1 MYENELRV
9 EARKKAEE
17 DRQFWGPS
25 GALNRTQQELLN
37 DEFVQNAAARTV
49 RDRIFAQIRRL
60 LEQAI
65 SGYATPVSPTQQA
78 PDAVRVGASSN
89 LSDFED
95 SPTPPAATPAAPTAP
110 SGGVEARNTTNAEL
124 GLFRERDPEGA
135 AQYDEFV
142 RTRTQ
147 ELNREFR
154 PSEGARD
161 NLSIELERF
170 GHRQRSDTT
179 AILEANEHFRERL
192 IAAGALAS
200 QTQVTR
206 DGNVVAERQ
215 TPPAASAPAATPE
228 SQTTPGVRMGRVFP
242 NSDLRAP
249 PSSTPAATQ
258 IRPQTSPSQP
268 LDYALLQRNPELL
281 AGYNEHIEV
290 RSREI
295 YEEMLPRFRQ
305 RSTSIAGRELE
316 LSFLRSTAWT
326 RAVEEAEELFRP
338 LLAELANQGT
348 PVPQAAPA
356 PTRIAPSVTS
366 GRSLEQGLVD
376 RPAQSAPA
384 ATPEPRTAPGVRM
397 GRNFLN
403 PMNFFRNT
411 PPTPSE
417 QTPAATPEPQTPQAP
432 ATTSNQS
439 RTPTELA
446 KEAIDN
452 VIEDFI
458 NFNYNELEYFAEI
471 KDLAIEQ
478 LAAFIA
484 TNPNYN
490 SLSGSVAIS
499 AAGDVRFLRTLRDRI
514 STFFTLQLPEWAR
527 REAASSN
534 DEYMYMDIGGVPVFR
549 NRPLTPS
556 QIRALEYA
564 LDVNGPGTVSGW
576 SIRPRPLP
584 QREVPRWLVE
594 KYNRQISAATP
605 EQRDLA
611 AENGMRL
618 GNITPTDIPTAR
630 GPQGATGTE
639 EPTDRRPSAVLE
651 RARSAG
657 VFNFTDMFAATNRAA
672 ATAVDA
678 VRNSTGDRGQAAM
691 GLSTE
696 LSRSQ
701 EEIRAIIERTDRTRA
716 QRQRTPPA
724 TPERHSSLD
733 SSIMDALTSGF
744 DRSGSETG
752 PRTQGTMYAQAPDQ
766 SGVMSDAQPA
776 QPDAT
781 RVEEPAPEAPAAA
794 PEQRTT
800 TQQEGARPTNRD
812 LTFGPGVDRRLEQGI
827 ASKVGQIESSFGKRL
842 IVTSGFRDPARNA
855 RVGGARNSAHTR
867 GNAVDVTFS
876 GNEQDTNKLIEV
888 ASSAGIGGIGVY
900 RPGWVHL
907 DTENKRVWGPDFSA
921 RSIPQWARR
930 ALDAHMTGRRED
942 AQATPAETPAAQ
954 MQQQPHAEPV
964 EAAPET
970 QAPQQPDAQPVTEP
984 TGQDGMGGGEL
995 MSGTTPGAGATP
1007 TAAAPQGGMQ
1017 VMQASQ
1023 ENAVAERTPSPPA
1036 VAPSMSTPAGD
1047 ASPGTPVPTTQ
1058 QSSTDPGRVEPEDA
1072 AERYAR
1078 LFNMAA

>member
-1 MYENELRV
+1 MRDQLPSFRDQAPELNQEERISTRGIGSDSNNAILKHIMPIISNV
-9 EARKKAEE
+9 IDRLEGNRKQDEHERLKDLIQDE
-17 DRQFWGPS
+17 RLLQ
-25 GALNRTQQELLN
+25 RTDLLSKSFETLIDKQNTGVNLLKELLEAIKGRGGAAAGGGIG
-37 DEFVQNAAARTV
+37 DATDVLAAAAGGAAAAAARTAATVAARAALTTAAGAAVAGGAV
-49 RDRIFAQIRRL
+49 RGAFELADALTPESQRAANPSANTPQNIIGGSLNLKLERDIPPFRRGQTVSFNDMQREFNLGENEAREFIDGL
-60 LEQAI
+60 LRSRQVVPVTAT
-65 SGYATPVSPTQQA
+65 TPV
-78 PDAVRVGASSN
+78 
-89 LSDFED
+89 
-95 SPTPPAATPAAPTAP
+95 PAATPQAPTATPATP
-110 SGGVEARNTTNAEL
+110 SGGVEARNITNVEL
-124 GLFRERDPEGA
+124 GMFRERDPEGA

-154 PSEGARD
+154 PSERARN
-161 NLSIELERF
+161 NLAIELERG
-170 GHRQRSDTT
+170 GHTRRSDTT
-179 AILEANEHFRERL
+179 AILEANEHFRER
-192 IAAGALAS
+192 IAAAGALAS
-200 QTQVTR
+200 QTEVTR

-215 TPPAASAPAATPE
+215 TPPVATPVPPTAPQAPAATPEPIAPPQASPQNSGELTGTQRQLVERVLADNRLGNDPEAKELAERLVRRIRMTGIYDIDIRLLRDDFNSIRLAQSPIGMIIAGTPVIPGRPFTIQQMQSIAGGIMMNGRNHYPAVVVEQYDRQKSELGEPAGAGPVSPDATSAPAATPGITIRRGREFESDFRATSPAAPSVTSGRTFEQGLVDRPAQPAPAATPE
-228 SQTTPGVRMGRVFP
+228 SQTTPGVR
-242 NSDLRAP
+242 
-249 PSSTPAATQ
+249 T
-258 IRPQTSPSQP
+258 
-268 LDYALLQRNPELL
+268 
-281 AGYNEHIEV
+281 
-290 RSREI
+290 
-295 YEEMLPRFRQ
+295 
-305 RSTSIAGRELE
+305 
-316 LSFLRSTAWT
+316 
-326 RAVEEAEELFRP
+326 
-338 LLAELANQGT
+338 
-348 PVPQAAPA
+348 
-356 PTRIAPSVTS
+356 
-366 GRSLEQGLVD
+366 
-376 RPAQSAPA
+376 
-384 ATPEPRTAPGVRM
+384 

-403 PMNFFRNT
+403 PADFGT
-411 PPTPSE
+411 
-417 QTPAATPEPQTPQAP
+417 
-432 ATTSNQS
+432 
-439 RTPTELA
+439 TPTA
-446 KEAIDN
+446 
-452 VIEDFI
+452 
-458 NFNYNELEYFAEI
+458 
-471 KDLAIEQ
+471 
-478 LAAFIA
+478 
-484 TNPNYN
+484 PNQQP
-490 SLSGSVAIS
+490 A
-499 AAGDVRFLRTLRDRI
+499 
-514 STFFTLQLPEWAR
+514 
-527 REAASSN
+527 
-534 DEYMYMDIGGVPVFR
+534 PV
-549 NRPLTPS
+549 
-556 QIRALEYA
+556 
-564 LDVNGPGTVSGW
+564 
-576 SIRPRPLP
+576 
-584 QREVPRWLVE
+584 
-594 KYNRQISAATP
+594 
-605 EQRDLA
+605 
-611 AENGMRL
+611 
-618 GNITPTDIPTAR
+618 
-630 GPQGATGTE
+630 
-639 EPTDRRPSAVLE
+639 
-651 RARSAG
+651 
-657 VFNFTDMFAATNRAA
+657 
-672 ATAVDA
+672 
-678 VRNSTGDRGQAAM
+678 
-691 GLSTE
+691 
-696 LSRSQ
+696 
-701 EEIRAIIERTDRTRA
+701 
-716 QRQRTPPA
+716 A

-733 SSIMDALTSGF
+733 SSIMDALISGF

-995 MSGTTPGAGATP
+995 MSGTTPGAAATP